1 MADSPEVIE
10 ARERTNDKEYFS
22 KVIKTNPTLI
32 EWANE
37 EIRDDK
43 DIILEGCRNWWWN
56 LRICK
61 W

>member
-22 KVIKTNPTLI
+22 KIIKTNPTLI
-32 EWANE
+32 EWAND

-43 DIILEGCRNWWWN
+43 NIMLEACRN
-56 LRICK
+56 
-61 W
+61 

>member
-22 KVIKTNPTLI
+22 KIIKTNPTLI

-43 DIILEGCRNWWWN
+43 DIILEACRN
-56 LRICK
+56 
-61 W
+61 